1 VITSLDWVQH
11 KSAWKRS
18 RIGTISV
25 INPRPNQ
32 YWLVTGNYTLATL
45 TTDGADEAE
54 DLANAKTL
62 CRLHYQHSFSGEA
75 NEKTA

>member
-11 KSAWKRS
+11 KLAWDGVRMGN
-18 RIGTISV
+18 IGV

-62 CRLHYQHSFSGEA
+62 CRLHYQQSFSGEA

>member
-1 VITSLDWVQH
+1 VITSLDWLQH
-11 KSAWKRS
+11 RLAWDGV
-18 RIGTISV
+18 RIGTIAV

-32 YWLVTGNYTLATL
+32 YWLVTGNCTLAAL

-62 CRLHYQHSFSGEA
+62 CRLHYQQSFSED
-75 NEKTA
+75 T